1 METKRVFNFDL
12 QVNKLNAVFKNKI
25 NTEITADKAYNAVFS
40 IAQNA
45 GGASFEIIALEKD
58 FVKFGDGIVSALKK
72 AGVEYSVLLISVTDL
87 NFTKPQKIF
96 GLKSSEVIILG
107 GKDLISYALFY
118 ASYQTENIHA
128 VLTEPYVEGLL
139 GNTVTVPDGGFVK
152 VITVSKLKTLIL
164 DKSIINKA
172 DANSISYA
180 YIKCISKL
188 VALIDYKLAL
198 LIGSKVLNKEYYDRS
213 RLAVTLVSNINSFSN
228 YVEVLAYAS
237 LLNAEVLHSSNV
249 LLDGG
254 QRHVAHAIELQLPAE
269 DKGNVAYVAFDRVV
283 KLYHAFFT
291 NDLTDVVS
299 VANYNGDISL
309 ISKISGKD
317 VSYFY
322 DKLKIP
328 SAKRKDMLSKL
339 ISLTRNGFLK
349 ETTVALTSLADIKS
363 NYCKFKKQKQNV
375 INFKY
380 AHLKNGVELASYL
393 SSETTV
399 LTLLRDFGVLN
410 LLK

>member
-1 METKRVFNFDL
+1 M
-12 QVNKLNAVFKNKI
+12 
-25 NTEITADKAYNAVFS
+25 
-40 IAQNA
+40 
-45 GGASFEIIALEKD
+45 
-58 FVKFGDGIVSALKK
+58 
-72 AGVEYSVLLISVTDL
+72 
-87 NFTKPQKIF
+87 
-96 GLKSSEVIILG
+96 
-107 GKDLISYALFY
+107 
-118 ASYQTENIHA
+118 
-128 VLTEPYVEGLL
+128 
-139 GNTVTVPDGGFVK
+139 
-152 VITVSKLKTLIL
+152 
-164 DKSIINKA
+164 
-172 DANSISYA
+172 
-180 YIKCISKL
+180 
-188 VALIDYKLAL
+188 
-198 LIGSKVLNKEYYDRS
+198 
-213 RLAVTLVSNINSFSN
+213 
-228 YVEVLAYAS
+228 LAYAS
-237 LLNAEVLHSSNV
+237 LLNAEVLYSSNV

-254 QRHVAHAIELQLPAE
+254 QSHVAHAIELQLPAE

-291 NDLTDVVS
+291 ND
-299 VANYNGDISL
+299 ISL

-339 ISLTRNGFLK
+339 ILLTRNGFLK